1 MKLRSRAGSFKGLPA
16 DLGPASKAAHS
27 RGWKLVPAVGLGR
40 LASLH
45 MGLSTGLLECP

>member
-1 MKLRSRAGSFKGLPA
+1 MKLQSRAGSFKGLPA

-40 LASLH
+40 LAFLH